1 ILRARVQAAAL
12 RAAEQTEIQWSAL

>member
-1 ILRARVQAAAL
+1 RARVQAAAL